1 MFITFYKFY
10 ATVFMFLT
18 GAEILIKSLLDEGVD
33 TIFGYPGGAV
43 LNIYD
48 ELYKYRDKITHILT
62 AHEQGAAHAA
72 DGYARAT
79 GKVGVCLATS
89 GPGATNLVTGIA
101 TAYMDSIPMVAITG
115 NVTKQLLGRDSFQEV
130 DITGITIPITKHN
143 YIVKDVNDLQKI
155 IKEAFYI
162 AKEGR
167 PGPVLIDI
175 PKDITATKTKYEAI
189 TPKKVERKTK
199 HITDKALEEVAALI
213 NEAENPFIYAGGG
226 IVASEAFE
234 ELREFV
240 EKINSPIATS
250 LMGTSAIQYNHPLY
264 TGMIGMHGTKAS
276 NILASKCDLVIT
288 LGARFSDRVVSN
300 ENSLKNAKIIHIDVD
315 PAEINKNVKVD
326 SFIVGDL
333 KIVLQRLIPL
343 LKEKKNEEWLEKM
356 RELKGL
362 DVKETSITGELTPEF
377 LFRKLSELD
386 DGSFVITTEVGQHQ
400 MWAAQYFNYKKP
412 RSFISSGGLGTMGF
426 GLGASIGAQIA
437 LKNKQVFNIAGDGSF
452 GMNCNELV
460 TAVKN
465 NLPVIVIILN
475 NNSLGMVRQWQNF
488 FYEARYS
495 STTLNRS
502 TDFVKLIEAFG
513 GRGFRVYEKEELEPI
528 LNEALEFKGPV
539 VIDYV
544 IHNDKKVF
552 PMVAPGAAIDE
563 IISEE
568 DIDN

>member
-1 MFITFYKFY
+1 
-10 ATVFMFLT
+10 MFLT
-18 GAEILIKSLLDEGVD
+18 GAEILIKSLLDEGID

-48 ELYKYRDKITHILT
+48 ELYRYRDKINHILT

-79 GKVGVCLATS
+79 GRVGVCLATS

-115 NVTKQLLGRDSFQEV
+115 NVTKQLLGKDSFQEV
-130 DITGITIPITKHN
+130 DITGITMPITKHN
-143 YIVKDVNDLQKI
+143 YIVKDVNDLQGI
-155 IKEAFYI
+155 IREAFYI

-175 PKDITATKTKYEAI
+175 PKDITAAKAKYEPI
-189 TPKKVERKTK
+189 IPKEVERKTK

-213 NEAENPFIYAGGG
+213 NEAENPFVYAGGG

-234 ELREFV
+234 ELKEFV
-240 EKINSPIATS
+240 DKINSPIATS
-250 LMGTSAIQYNHPLY
+250 LMAISAFPYNHPLY

-276 NILASKCDLVIT
+276 NILATKCDLLIN
-288 LGARFSDRVVSN
+288 LGARFSDRVIN
-300 ENSLKNAKIIHIDVD
+300 NQKNIKNAKVIHIDVD
-315 PAEINKNVKVD
+315 PAEINKNIKVD

-333 KIVLQRLIPL
+333 KIVLQKLIPL
-343 LKEKKNEEWLEKM
+343 LKEKKNEEWLNQM
-356 RELKGL
+356 NELKSL
-362 DVKETSITGELTPEF
+362 NVRDTSVTGELTPEF

-386 DGSFVITTEVGQHQ
+386 DGGFVIATEVGQHQ
-400 MWAAQYFNYKKP
+400 MWAAQYFDYKYP

-437 LKNKQVFNIAGDGSF
+437 LRNKQVFNIAGDGSF

-465 NLPVIVIILN
+465 NLAVIIIIVN

-502 TDFVKLIEAFG
+502 TDFVKLVEAFG
-513 GRGFRVYEKEELEPI
+513 GRGFRVYEKEELEPA
-528 LNEALEFKGPV
+528 LREALEFKGPV

-552 PMVAPGAAIDE
+552 PMVAPGAPINE

-568 DIDN
+568 DVDN

>member
-1 MFITFYKFY
+1 
-10 ATVFMFLT
+10 MFLT

-48 ELYKYRDKITHILT
+48 ELYNYREKITHILT
-62 AHEQGAAHAA
+62 AHEQGASHAA

-115 NVTKQLLGRDSFQEV
+115 NVTKQLLGKDSFQEV
-130 DITGITIPITKHN
+130 DIAGITMPVTKHN
-143 YIVKDVNDLQKI
+143 YIVKDINDLQKI

-162 AKEGR
+162 AQEGR

-175 PKDITATKTKYEAI
+175 PKDITAAKAKYEPI
-189 TPKKVERKTK
+189 IPKEVERKTK
-199 HITDKALEEVAALI
+199 HITDSALKEVAALI

-226 IVASEAFE
+226 VVASGAYE
-234 ELREFV
+234 ELKELV
-240 EKINSPIATS
+240 NKINSPIATS
-250 LMGTSAIQYNHPLY
+250 LMAISAFPYEHPLY

-276 NILASKCDLVIT
+276 NLLTSKCDLLIT
-288 LGARFSDRVVSN
+288 LGARFSDRVISN
-300 ENSLKNAKIIHIDVD
+300 RDNIKNAKIIHIDVD
-315 PAEINKNVKVD
+315 PAEVNKNIKVD
-326 SFIVGDL
+326 SFIIGDL
-333 KIVLQRLIPL
+333 KRVLQRLMPL
-343 LKEKKNEEWLEKM
+343 LREKKNEKWLNKM
-356 RELKGL
+356 NELKSL
-362 DVKETSITGELTPEF
+362 SVSDTSDTGFLTPEF
-377 LFRKLSELD
+377 LFRKLGELD
-386 DGSFVITTEVGQHQ
+386 NGNFVLTTEVGQHQ
-400 MWAAQYFNYKKP
+400 MWTAQYYKFKNP

-426 GLGASIGAQIA
+426 GLGASIGAQMA
-437 LKNKQVFNIAGDGSF
+437 LKNKQVINIAGDGSF
-452 GMNCNELV
+452 GMNCNELA

-465 NLPVIVIILN
+465 NLPVKVIIVN

-488 FYEARYS
+488 FYDGRYS
-495 STTLNRS
+495 ATTLNRS

-513 GRGFRVYEKEELEPI
+513 GKGFRVHEKEELESI
-528 LNEALEFKGPV
+528 LKEALEFKGTV

-544 IHNDKKVF
+544 INNDKKVF
-552 PMVAPGAAIDE
+552 PMVAPGAPINE

-568 DIDN
+568 DV

>member
-1 MFITFYKFY
+1 
-10 ATVFMFLT
+10 MFLT